1 MAMKRTVA
9 IVEDEPAI
17 RDNYAAAFTR
27 EGYVVR
33 TYPNRSQAMT
43 AFAAR
48 LPDLAVIDIS
58 LEDEPEG
65 GFELCRQL
73 RALSA
78 ELPIIFL
85 TARDSE
91 LDAVSGLRLGAD
103 DFLTK
108 DLSLAHL
115 IARVNAL
122 FRRVEALRRPTE
134 ATQIIRRG
142 SLMLD
147 SEKMQVE
154 WNGQVVLL
162 SLTEFW
168 IVYALARHP
177 GHVKNRQQLM
187 DAANVVLDDNTIT
200 SHIKRIRRKF
210 QTIEPKFDGVQ
221 TVCTGALRGLG
232 ETRVPMI
239 ANLVGYWV
247 LGLPLGFILCFVLK
261 WGVHGMWIGLTLSLI
276 IISATLLARW
286 RKDSLRM
293 SLAHSNT

>member
-1 MAMKRTVA
+1 MKRLIA

-33 TYPNRSQAMT
+33 TYGNRAQAMA

-73 RALSA
+73 RGLSA

-122 FRRVEALRRPTE
+122 FRRLDALRKPPGDDS
-134 ATQIIRRG
+134 QIIRRG
-142 SLMLD
+142 PLTLD
-147 SEKMQVE
+147 VERMRVE
-154 WNGQVVLL
+154 WQSKVVLL

-168 IVYALARHP
+168 IVHALARHP

-200 SHIKRIRRKF
+200 SHVKRIRRKF
-210 QTIEPKFDGVQ
+210 QSIDPPFDALQ
-221 TVCTGALRGLG
+221 TVYG
-232 ETRVPMI
+232 M
-239 ANLVGYWV
+239 GYRWV
-247 LGLPLGFILCFVLK
+247 E
-261 WGVHGMWIGLTLSLI
+261 
-276 IISATLLARW
+276 
-286 RKDSLRM
+286 
-293 SLAHSNT
+293 